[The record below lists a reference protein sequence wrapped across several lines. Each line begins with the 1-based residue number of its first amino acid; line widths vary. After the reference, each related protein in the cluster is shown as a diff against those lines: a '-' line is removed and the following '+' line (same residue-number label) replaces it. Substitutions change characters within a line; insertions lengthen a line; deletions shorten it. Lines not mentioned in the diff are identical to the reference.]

1 MALQSP
7 LKSSLSLHINH
18 PFKGALPYLHCAGTE
33 ESQSVP
39 EGSRGGCDC
48 GAQKGFLFHSSGGA
62 ESSRARAVFG
72 EGRPRSAARGLR
84 ALDVHNETYR

>member
-1 MALQSP
+1 MVALQSP

-39 EGSRGGCDC
+39 EGSGG
-48 GAQKGFLFHSSGGA
+48 
-62 ESSRARAVFG
+62 
-72 EGRPRSAARGLR
+72 GLR
-84 ALDVHNETYR
+84 LWCSKGVFIAFKWRG